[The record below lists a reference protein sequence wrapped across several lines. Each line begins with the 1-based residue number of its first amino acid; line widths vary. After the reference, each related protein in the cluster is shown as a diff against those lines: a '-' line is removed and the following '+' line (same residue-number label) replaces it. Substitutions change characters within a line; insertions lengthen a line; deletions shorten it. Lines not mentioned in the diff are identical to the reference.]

1 MKKILIN
8 LIAIVLLP
16 VLAQANVTAKCDQLV
31 EHLKQMKKAQ
41 LSVHQS
47 LIANH
52 DLIAQ
57 SLESYAE
64 ALSDSSGRA
73 YKAVEVNM
81 MKSARSLKERGEKG
95 QNVALKLSEQTDE
108 LIKIA
113 ANCLK

>member
-8 LIAIVLLP
+8 LMALMMFPLL
-16 VLAQANVTAKCDQLV
+16 AHAKDEAKCDQLV

-64 ALSDSSGRA
+64 ALHDSSGRA
-73 YKAVEVNM
+73 YKAVEANM
-81 MKSARSLKERGEKG
+81 TKSARSLKERGEKG
-95 QNVALKLSEQTDE
+95 QSVALKLSEQTDE

>member
-1 MKKILIN
+1 MNKILIN

-16 VLAQANVTAKCDQLV
+16 ALTYANDAAKCDQLV

-52 DLIAQ
+52 ELIAQ

-64 ALSDSSGRA
+64 ALNDSSGRA
-73 YKAVEVNM
+73 FKAVEQNM
-81 MKSARSLKERGEKG
+81 TKSAQSLKERGEKG
-95 QNVALKLSEQTDE
+95 QNVALKLAEQTDE

-113 ANCLK
+113 TNCLK

>member
-16 VLAQANVTAKCDQLV
+16 VLAEAKDVAKCDQLV

-64 ALSDSSGRA
+64 ALNDSSGRA
-73 YKAVEVNM
+73 YKAVESNM
-81 MKSARSLKERGEKG
+81 TKAAQSLKERGEKG
-95 QNVALKLSEQTDE
+95 QDVALKLSQQTDE